1 MNALDVLKYGHRT
14 FITTLD
20 RVPLAHRITP
30 GVCGIWSTADII
42 AHLASYEIL
51 LEEVLLLHI
60 TENAPAA
67 ILDRWRADPA
77 SFNDDEVAQ
86 RVDQPPESILAE
98 YTSAHTRVI
107 TLAERVPV
115 NQWAQIGTI
124 PWYGAE
130 YSLDDFIVY
139 QYYGHKREHSAEIAV
154 FADRLNAA
162 SAPQEG

>member
-20 RVPLAHRITP
+20 RVPPAHRTTP
-30 GVCGIWSTADII
+30 GVCGIWSTAQIA

-51 LEEVLLLHI
+51 LEELLLHI
-60 TENAPAA
+60 TEHAPTPV
-67 ILDRWRADPA
+67 LDRWRASPA
-77 SFNDDEVAQ
+77 SFNDDEVAA
-86 RVDQPPESILAE
+86 RGDQSPGSILAE
-98 YTSAHTRVI
+98 YTASHTRVMA
-107 TLAERVPV
+107 LAGQIPV
-115 NQWAQIGTI
+115 DQWAQTGTI

-139 QYYGHKREHSAEIAV
+139 QYYGHKREHSAEIAA